1 MQASRRGPR
10 GQMNGDGWQ
19 LTAGARE
26 RGRGSTCKESE
37 DENAREREK
46 SVQACWVVCMRV
58 QMQPVCVWVN
68 LVGN

>member
-19 LTAGARE
+19 LTADARE

-37 DENAREREK
+37 NENAREREER
-46 SVQACWVVCMRV
+46 AGMLVCMRV
-58 QMQPVCVWVN
+58 QMQAGLC
-68 LVGN
+68 G

>member
-37 DENAREREK
+37 DENAREREERAGMLG
-46 SVQACWVVCMRV
+46 SLYARADAAGL
-58 QMQPVCVWVN
+58 CV
-68 LVGN
+68 GKPGG